1 MCKRESAILHP
12 VLRFT
17 FPHLLKDDLV
27 KRLLMLGLFLMVGS
41 VFAQDQTVF
50 GDMRPD
56 APELAARGDYG
67 VGVRTMT
74 LTHADQVDILNA
86 SGGDD
91 APTYE
96 RTLTVEIWYPA
107 VIAEGESPTVVY
119 EETLGRADNPDD
131 PLVPFRF
138 SGRALRDADVQIA
151 RVTDE
156 FKTKVCGDRAAYE
169 SDPVALANAL
179 QRRADAINKIYVEE
193 LAKLDAKL
201 LASGAKA
208 EIDAKVADA
217 NFRLKT
223 VDTVDEHI
231 QRVREGVV
239 PITPLLQ
246 GVCDQAKFGNAD
258 RGA

>member
-1 MCKRESAILHP
+1 MNKLIAV
-12 VLRFT
+12 VLA
-17 FPHLLKDDLV
+17 
-27 KRLLMLGLFLMVGS
+27 
-41 VFAQDQTVF
+41 FA
-50 GDMRPD
+50 P
-56 APELAARGDYG
+56 
-67 VGVRTMT
+67 
-74 LTHADQVDILNA
+74 LTHTAL
-86 SGGDD
+86 
-91 APTYE
+91 
-96 RTLTVEIWYPA
+96 
-107 VIAEGESPTVVY
+107 AEGPPERWVALSMLSNVG
-119 EETLGRADNPDD
+119 EETNPD
-131 PLVPFRF
+131 VKQ
-138 SGRALRDADVQIA
+138 ALRDADVQIA